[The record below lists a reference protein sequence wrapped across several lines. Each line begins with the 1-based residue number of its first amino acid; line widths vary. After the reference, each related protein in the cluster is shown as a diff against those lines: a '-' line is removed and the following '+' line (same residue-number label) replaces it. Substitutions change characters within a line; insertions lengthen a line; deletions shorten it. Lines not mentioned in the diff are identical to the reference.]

1 MRKILKAS
9 MFAAAALLAA
19 SPLAGCSD
27 ARIAKFQAL
36 GTPAR
41 VTCYS
46 GGRVIL
52 DDFSTGKVLSESESD
67 GIYFNSRTT
76 GRLIETSAD
85 CVIDHMTTVPAGWTP
100 VLP

>member
-1 MRKILKAS
+1 MRIPR
-9 MFAAAALLAA
+9 LLHI
-19 SPLAGCSD
+19 LAGIVLVSVPVAGCTD
-27 ARIAKFQAL
+27 AGIAKFTAI

-46 GGRVIL
+46 GGKVIL
-52 DDFSTGKVLSESESD
+52 DDFSTGKVASETESD

-76 GRLIETSAD
+76 GRLVETSAD
-85 CVIDHMTTVPAGWTP
+85 CVVDHMTSVPAGWTP

>member
-1 MRKILKAS
+1 MRRLIHIVTGIILICAP
-9 MFAAAALLAA
+9 AA
-19 SPLAGCSD
+19 LAGCTD
-27 ARIAKFQAL
+27 ASWAKVTAI

-46 GGRVIL
+46 GGEVIL
-52 DDFSTGKVLSESESD
+52 DDFSTGKVSSESTSD

-76 GRLIETSAD
+76 GRLVEVSAD
-85 CVIDHMTTVPAGWTP
+85 CVVDHMTVVPAGWAP

>member
-1 MRKILKAS
+1 MRKLAYLLSGIILIS
-9 MFAAAALLAA
+9 LPAA
-19 SPLAGCSD
+19 LAGCSD
-27 ARIAKFQAL
+27 AGMAKFSAL

-52 DDFSTGKVLSESESD
+52 DDFSTGKVGQEHESD
-67 GIYFNSRTT
+67 GIFFNSRTT
-76 GRLIETSAD
+76 GRLVETSAD
-85 CVIDHMTTVPAGWTP
+85 CVVDHMTDVPAGWTP

>member
-1 MRKILKAS
+1 MRKIFYPL
-9 MFAAAALLAA
+9 AALAMIVVA
-19 SPLAGCSD
+19 TPLAGCTD
-27 ARIAKFQAL
+27 ASFAKFSAI

-41 VTCYS
+41 VTCFS

-52 DDFSTGKVLSESESD
+52 DDFSTGKVQSEEHSD

-76 GRLIETSAD
+76 GRLVETSAD
-85 CVIDHMTTVPAGWTP
+85 CVVDHMTTVPAGWTP